1 MTPLHRALRTY
12 RWHTDPILGRL
23 LQTNA
28 DHAGGMCALAID
40 LWPDASADLLK
51 ACILH
56 DAPECVTGDM
66 PRLAKREFPGLAAAI
81 EDATVIVERHHGWQW
96 LEALVQREDDRSRLT
111 FLDSLE
117 PYLFVKLHDPARLA
131 TAEEFIASR
140 NWLFARA
147 ADLGISDRLAVVMD
161 ATP

>member
-12 RWHTDPILGRL
+12 RWHADPILGRL

-56 DAPECVTGDM
+56 DAAECVTGDM
-66 PRLAKREFPGLAAAI
+66 PRLAKKDFPDLGRHIAEI
-81 EDATVIVERHHGWQW
+81 EDCVNEENGWMIQTDT
-96 LEALVQREDDRSRLT
+96 EDTARLD
-111 FLDSLE
+111 FLDNLE

-131 TAEEFIASR
+131 TAEWPEAR
-140 NWLFARA
+140 KWLIARA
-147 ADLGISDRLAVVMD
+147 ADLGISDRLAVVME
-161 ATP
+161 AGA